1 VAGPV
6 GATGPQGVAGSA
18 GATGATGPTGSTGAN
33 GAAGINFR
41 SAWSSATHYAI
52 NDAVTYSG
60 STYIAIAA
68 NNNAEP
74 DVSSTSWSVL
84 AAAGGAG
91 PTGAAATVSVGT
103 VTTLAAGSSAT
114 VTNSGTSQSAV
125 LNFGIPQGVTGATG
139 ASGSGGSGSG
149 SASGIFTAV
158 FHAVTGSSGMYYA
171 VNSPNVYTN
180 ENGTTSTTGV
190 LAWVPLGCTA
200 TQLNVY
206 SLQSGTITV
215 TLRTGAPGLMTSST
229 LVCSSVATNSS
240 CLATGSVVVAPG
252 QFIDYQI
259 SGASGTAAPVWTA
272 LQCQ

>member
-1 VAGPV
+1 
-6 GATGPQGVAGSA
+6 
-18 GATGATGPTGSTGAN
+18 
-33 GAAGINFR
+33 
-41 SAWSSATHYAI
+41 
-52 NDAVTYSG
+52 
-60 STYIAIAA
+60 
-68 NNNAEP
+68 
-74 DVSSTSWSVL
+74 
-84 AAAGGAG
+84 
-91 PTGAAATVSVGT
+91 
-103 VTTLAAGSSAT
+103 
-114 VTNSGTSQSAV
+114 
-125 LNFGIPQGVTGATG
+125 
-139 ASGSGGSGSG
+139 
-149 SASGIFTAV
+149 V

>member
-1 VAGPV
+1 
-6 GATGPQGVAGSA
+6 
-18 GATGATGPTGSTGAN
+18 
-33 GAAGINFR
+33 
-41 SAWSSATHYAI
+41 
-52 NDAVTYSG
+52 VTYSG

-74 DVSSTSWSVL
+74 DVSAASWSVL

-91 PTGAAATVSVGT
+91 PTGAAGSAATVSVGT
-103 VTTLAAGSSAT
+103 VTTLAAGSAAT
-114 VTNSGTSQSAV
+114 VTNSGTTQAVV
-125 LNFGIPQGVTGATG
+125 LNFGIPQGATGATG
-139 ASGSGGSGSG
+139 AAGSGGSGSG
-149 SASGIFTAV
+149 GSGTFTAV
-158 FHAVTGSSGMYYA
+158 VHAVNFNSTYYSVSTSNASIGSNENTTTVPTTTPTNGA
-171 VNSPNVYTN
+171 VNG
-180 ENGTTSTTGV
+180 NGLFYGGV
-190 LAWVPLGCTA
+190 LSWVPLGCTA

-215 TLRTGAPGLMTSST
+215 TLRTGAPGSMTSST

-240 CLATGSVVVAPG
+240 CLATGSVVVAAG